1 MLFEQLPND
10 TAGAPVTADINR
22 GVRFQK
28 RLHQLNPSL
37 GIGPVFF
44 RASAVKAF
52 PMKDLRQIIGGIN
65 NQKINK
71 AGRKMREDRKGISEN
86 HAVFYLCKADI
97 LFNRDTSAEQRFFF
111 LWCAAER
118 SIPLNFP
125 IGFRQA
131 NAPLSYMVQR

>member
-52 PMKDLRQIIGGIN
+52 PMKDLRQIIGGD
-65 NQKINK
+65 QRSKDQQSRPED
-71 AGRKMREDRKGISEN
+71 AGGPQRNLRESRG
-86 HAVFYLCKADI
+86 
-97 LFNRDTSAEQRFFF
+97 F
-111 LWCAAER
+111 L
-118 SIPLNFP
+118 SL
-125 IGFRQA
+125 
-131 NAPLSYMVQR
+131 